1 MSAHVAAE
9 YARVKDIISLIGF
22 LMLLGAVVRVMAEP
36 IKLLG
41 TTHIFGFSIFIMTMI
56 ILIVVFSI
64 HVFADV
70 IRLSQ
75 PDFTTPFD
83 DGHFDKKR
91 GLKDL
96 FKKGIWTFSISIA
109 SVIMLCQ
116 FMVQIFLA

>member
-1 MSAHVAAE
+1 
-9 YARVKDIISLIGF
+9 VKIFKDKERIKDLITLIGYI
-22 LMLLGAVVRVMAEP
+22 MMLGAVVRIMVES

-41 TTHIFGFSIFIMTMI
+41 LTYIGGFSIFIMIMI
-56 ILIVVFSI
+56 ILIVAFSV
-64 HVFADV
+64 HVFADA

-96 FKKGIWTFSISIA
+96 FKKSIWTFSIAIA

-116 FMVQIFLA
+116 FMAQIFLA

>member
-1 MSAHVAAE
+1 MKVF
-9 YARVKDIISLIGF
+9 KDKERIKDLITLIGYI
-22 LMLLGAVVRVMAEP
+22 MLLGAFVRIMAEP

-41 TTHIFGFSIFIMTMI
+41 LSYIFGFSIFIMIMI

-70 IRLSQ
+70 IWLSQ

-83 DGHFDKKR
+83 DGHFNKQR

-96 FKKGIWTFSISIA
+96 FKKGIWTFSISVA

-116 FMVQIFLA
+116 FMVQIFIV

>member
-1 MSAHVAAE
+1 MKIFKYKE
-9 YARVKDIISLIGF
+9 RIKDVITLIGY
-22 LMLLGAVVRVMAEP
+22 LMLLGAVVRIMAEP
-36 IKLLG
+36 IKSLG
-41 TTHIFGFSIFIMTMI
+41 LTYIFGFSVFIMAMIIFIVI
-56 ILIVVFSI
+56 FSI

-83 DGHFDKKR
+83 NGHFEKER

-96 FKKGIWTFSISIA
+96 FKKGIWTFSILVA

-116 FMVQIFLA
+116 FMVQIFIV

>member
-1 MSAHVAAE
+1 MKVF
-9 YARVKDIISLIGF
+9 KDKERIKDLITLIGYI
-22 LMLLGAVVRVMAEP
+22 MLLGAFVRIMAEP

-41 TTHIFGFSIFIMTMI
+41 LSYIFGFSIFIMIMI

-83 DGHFDKKR
+83 DGHFNKQR

-96 FKKGIWTFSISIA
+96 FKKGIWTFSISVA

-116 FMVQIFLA
+116 FMVQIFIV